1 VVTESRV
8 QIKRKKS
15 KLLVQI
21 KGKMRKSNYSSKT
34 IEAYIYWIKEFI
46 LLNNKKHP
54 ELLGENEIVFKSY
67 WDIQA

>member
-1 VVTESRV
+1 MATESRV

-21 KGKMRKSNYSSKT
+21 KEKIQKSNYSSKT

-46 LLNNKKHP
+46 
-54 ELLGENEIVFKSY
+54 F
-67 WDIQA
+67 